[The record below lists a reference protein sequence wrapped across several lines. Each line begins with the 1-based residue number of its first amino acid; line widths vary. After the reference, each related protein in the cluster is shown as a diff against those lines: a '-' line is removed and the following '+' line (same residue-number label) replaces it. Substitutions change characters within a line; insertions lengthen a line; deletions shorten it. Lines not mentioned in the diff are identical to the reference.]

1 MLDLRSLDGQLG
13 GEGGWRIYDEKTQDG
28 FKNFLFLKEFLNIEN
43 YLGFTAGHPGG
54 QNF

>member
-1 MLDLRSLDGQLG
+1 MMKKLKMGS
-13 GEGGWRIYDEKTQDG
+13 I
-28 FKNFLFLKEFLNIEN
+28 FFLFLKEFLNIDN